1 MAYRKKFDWPPEV
14 RDALLD
20 DVQLWHAAALEAE
33 TRLKIR
39 IYMAVE
45 QGLTTGEIAVKLGIS
60 QQTVS
65 RYRIEGEATQR
76 ARTTPE

>member
-20 DVQLWHAAALEAE
+20 DVQLWHSAALEAG

-45 QGLTTGEIAVKLGIS
+45 QGLTTKAIAMRLGIS

-65 RYRIEGEATQR
+65 RYRIEGEAAHG
-76 ARTTPE
+76 ARSATE